1 MSELSSASV
10 VTDESTDIDVNAQE
24 RDAKLACSA
33 GEFLKRERE
42 SAGLHIGALAVLL
55 KVPVKKLEALESGRF
70 DLLPDV
76 VFARAL
82 AASVCRTLKID
93 VAPVLE
99 LFPHSSAP
107 KLGQQAVRA
116 APQFHAAAVGAVRP
130 GTGRKISRKAL
141 FAGLVLLGG
150 ALVLVFLPAIKTKLG
165 SAAPVSVNSPSV
177 IFLPDT
183 SPGSPGATT
192 TSNDV
197 TTFGP
202 ASALPSAAATA
213 PSIAA
218 SGLAIAAAPALVLPV
233 PPVLAATNT
242 VPALAATGPLVLTA
256 KLLSWAQVTDAGGQ
270 VLLRRNLETGEVVSL
285 TGALPLSVVIGR
297 ADAIAVQVRGKP
309 FDVSS
314 VTRENVARF
323 EVK

>member
-1 MSELSSASV
+1 MSESSSAS
-10 VTDESTDIDVNAQE
+10 TATNESTDIDVNAQE

-33 GEFLKRERE
+33 GELLKRERE
-42 SAGLHIGALAVLL
+42 AAGLHIGALAVLL

-93 VAPVLE
+93 VATVLE
-99 LFPHSSAP
+99 LFPNSLAP

-116 APQFHAAAVGAVRP
+116 APAFHAAAAGAVRP
-130 GTGRKISRKAL
+130 GAGRKVSRTAL
-141 FAGLVLLGG
+141 LAGAVLLAA
-150 ALVLVFLPAIKTKLG
+150 ALVLVFLPAIKNMIG
-165 SAAPVSVNSPSV
+165 SVSPVSVNSPSV
-177 IFLPDT
+177 IFLPDSNT
-183 SPGSPGATT
+183 GAAGSTVT
-192 TSNDV
+192 NDSL

-202 ASALPSAAATA
+202 ITAVPQGTVETPALAASG

-218 SGLAIAAAPALVLPV
+218 VSA
-233 PPVLAATNT
+233 
-242 VPALAATGPLVLTA
+242 PALAAVAPAAPAPAIAATSPLVLTA
-256 KLLSWAQVTDAGGQ
+256 KLVSWAQVTDAGGQ
-270 VLLRRNLETGEVVSL
+270 VLLRRNLAVGEVLSF

-297 ADAIAVQVRGKP
+297 ADAIEVQLRGKP
-309 FDVSS
+309 FDLSS
-314 VTRENVARF
+314 VARENVARF